1 MEHVRKA
8 FHPLPDTLQFDRL
21 QSELDKSNVRLQTN
35 LYTMIKEADSNMSK
49 KIKQV
54 VDRVADKVMKHH

>member
-1 MEHVRKA
+1 MEHVGKA
-8 FHPLPDTLQFDRL
+8 FHPLTDTLKFDRL

-54 VDRVADKVMKHH
+54 VDRVADKVRRHH